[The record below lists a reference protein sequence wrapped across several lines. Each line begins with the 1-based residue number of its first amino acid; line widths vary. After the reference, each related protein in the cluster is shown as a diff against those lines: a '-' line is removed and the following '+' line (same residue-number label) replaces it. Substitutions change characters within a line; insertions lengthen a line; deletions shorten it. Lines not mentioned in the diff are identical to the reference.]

1 MVPIV
6 WSATLPRS
14 FGYWLLHWIFQVGR
28 RRQISGAAVRLP
40 CTYMA
45 WLFDA
50 FIDLSFCTV
59 VMHRGAYYLTDTA
72 LLKRNQAADPRDV
85 ETLMR
90 CSRSRALIVAN
101 RSWAA

>member
-1 MVPIV
+1 
-6 WSATLPRS
+6 
-14 FGYWLLHWIFQVGR
+14 
-28 RRQISGAAVRLP
+28 
-40 CTYMA
+40 
-45 WLFDA
+45 
-50 FIDLSFCTV
+50 
-59 VMHRGAYYLTDTA
+59 MHRGAYYLTDTA